1 MQARTDYC
9 ACGAWC
15 GTEKRCDRCALKSYY
30 WLFNITDRQLN
41 EEDMDAVTAV
51 LDDKPRV
58 LPPEGQHQFVCVDG
72 IDLGLQENKAFGKV
86 QPQYAIVFQ
95 LETTNPENNDKRFEL
110 SQRFT
115 VSMFEKANLR
125 KFLGQWR
132 GKSYTDE
139 ESEKGAPL
147 ASLAGANGLM
157 QIEHKVSKSNGKTYA
172 NILSVGPLPKGVKKL
187 VAEGYE
193 RAEFWT
199 EVKAKAIKPKE
210 PEADD
215 AFPSAL
221 ADSDDDLPF

>member
-1 MQARTDYC
+1 MQARADYC
-9 ACGAWC
+9 ACGAWV
-15 GTEKRCDRCALKSYY
+15 GTEKRCDRCTVRFYY
-30 WLFNITDRQLN
+30 WLFNLTDLLLN
-41 EEDMDAVTAV
+41 EDDMDAVTAV

-72 IDLGLQENKAFGKV
+72 IDLGLQENKAFGKT

-95 LETTNPENNDKRFEL
+95 LEATNPENNNKRFEL

-157 QIEHKVSKSNGKTYA
+157 QIEHKTSKTNGKTYA
-172 NILSVGPLPKGVKKL
+172 NILSVGPLPRGVKKL
-187 VAEGYE
+187 VAERYE
-193 RAEFWT
+193 RAAFWE
-199 EVKAKAIKPKE
+199 EVKARAIKPKE
-210 PEADD
+210 PEDPNN
-215 AFPSAL
+215 FPAAL
-221 ADSDDDLPF
+221 VDEDDDLRF